1 MTITVANTA
10 NTNTFDYWRNR
21 TNELA
26 DAMTNKTVTVDS
38 NTATGNAAIT
48 GTFSAN
54 VLFLG
59 NTTVNSTSNSTSI
72 VFGNT
77 VQNTVVNTS
86 SITFGNTVQNTVV
99 NTSSIT
105 FGNTVQNTVVNTS
118 SITFGNTVQN
128 TVVNTSSITFGN
140 TVQNTVVNTSYIT
153 FGNTVQNTVVNTSS
167 ITFGN
172 TVQNT
177 VVNTSSIF
185 ISNSTSNLTISIPTT
200 SQYANGKFFLNANGS
215 FTSVEA
221 LIKGNIETSGITN
234 TEINNYLTNTFAS
247 AEYLLAVKDNNA
259 NNYQSSKILIT
270 HDVDNAYLSEY
281 AIIVSNNYVGSFFA
295 NSNTSH
301 VRLYFNP
308 TSTNTTI
315 NFTRVEA

>member
-72 VFGNT
+72 IFGNT
-77 VQNTVVNTS
+77 TQNTVVNTSSITFGNTTQNTVVNTS

-118 SITFGNTVQN
+118 SITFGNTVEN
-128 TVVNTSSITFGN
+128 TVI
-140 TVQNTVVNTSYIT
+140 
-153 FGNTVQNTVVNTSS
+153 NTSS

-215 FTSVEA
+215 FTLVEA
-221 LIKGNIETSGITN
+221 LVKGNIETSGTTN
-234 TEINNYLTNTFAS
+234 TEINNFLTNTFAS

-270 HDVDNAYLSEY
+270 HDVDNTYLSEY

-308 TSTNTTI
+308 TSSNTTI
-315 NFTRVEA
+315 NFARVEA

>member
-1 MTITVANTA
+1 MTVTVSNTA

-86 SITFGNTVQNTVV
+86 SI
-99 NTSSIT
+99 
-105 FGNTVQNTVVNTS
+105 
-118 SITFGNTVQN
+118 
-128 TVVNTSSITFGN
+128 
-140 TVQNTVVNTSYIT
+140 
-153 FGNTVQNTVVNTSS
+153 
-167 ITFGN
+167 
-172 TVQNT
+172 
-177 VVNTSSIF
+177 F

-215 FTSVEA
+215 FTLVEA
-221 LIKGNIETSGITN
+221 LIKGNIETSGTTN

>member
-86 SITFGNTVQNTVV
+86 SIVFGNTVQNTVV

-105 FGNTVQNTVVNTS
+105 FGNTVENTVINTS
-118 SITFGNTVQN
+118 SIV
-128 TVVNTSSITFGN
+128 
-140 TVQNTVVNTSYIT
+140 
-153 FGNTVQNTVVNTSS
+153 
-167 ITFGN
+167 FGN

-215 FTSVEA
+215 FTSAEA

>member
-1 MTITVANTA
+1 MTVTVANTA

-26 DAMTNKTVTVDS
+26 DAMTNKTVTVES

-59 NTTVNSTSNSTSI
+59 NTTVNSISNSTSI
-72 VFGNT
+72 V
-77 VQNTVVNTS
+77 
-86 SITFGNTVQNTVV
+86 
-99 NTSSIT
+99 
-105 FGNTVQNTVVNTS
+105 
-118 SITFGNTVQN
+118 
-128 TVVNTSSITFGN
+128 
-140 TVQNTVVNTSYIT
+140 

-215 FTSVEA
+215 FVLVQDT
-221 LIKGNIETSGITN
+221 IRGNIETSGTTN

>member
-26 DAMTNKTVTVDS
+26 DAMTNKTLTVDS

-59 NTTVNSTSNSTSI
+59 NTT
-72 VFGNT
+72 
-77 VQNTVVNTS
+77 
-86 SITFGNTVQNTVV
+86 
-99 NTSSIT
+99 
-105 FGNTVQNTVVNTS
+105 
-118 SITFGNTVQN
+118 
-128 TVVNTSSITFGN
+128 
-140 TVQNTVVNTSYIT
+140 
-153 FGNTVQNTVVNTSS
+153 
-167 ITFGN
+167 
-172 TVQNT
+172 
-177 VVNTSSIF
+177 
-185 ISNSTSNLTISIPTT
+185 SNLTISIPTT

-215 FTSVEA
+215 FVLVQDTVR
-221 LIKGNIETSGITN
+221 GNIETSGTTN

-259 NNYQSSKILIT
+259 NNYQSSKILIS

>member
-72 VFGNT
+72 
-77 VQNTVVNTS
+77 
-86 SITFGNTVQNTVV
+86 
-99 NTSSIT
+99 
-105 FGNTVQNTVVNTS
+105 
-118 SITFGNTVQN
+118 
-128 TVVNTSSITFGN
+128 
-140 TVQNTVVNTSYIT
+140 
-153 FGNTVQNTVVNTSS
+153 
-167 ITFGN
+167 TFGN

-215 FTSVEA
+215 FVLVQDT
-221 LIKGNIETSGITN
+221 IRGNIETSGTTN

>member
-26 DAMTNKTVTVDS
+26 DAMTNKTVTVES

-86 SITFGNTVQNTVV
+86 SI
-99 NTSSIT
+99 
-105 FGNTVQNTVVNTS
+105 
-118 SITFGNTVQN
+118 
-128 TVVNTSSITFGN
+128 
-140 TVQNTVVNTSYIT
+140 
-153 FGNTVQNTVVNTSS
+153 
-167 ITFGN
+167 
-172 TVQNT
+172 
-177 VVNTSSIF
+177 F

-215 FTSVEA
+215 FTLVEA
-221 LIKGNIETSGITN
+221 LIKGNIETSGTTN

>member
-72 VFGNT
+72 
-77 VQNTVVNTS
+77 
-86 SITFGNTVQNTVV
+86 
-99 NTSSIT
+99 
-105 FGNTVQNTVVNTS
+105 
-118 SITFGNTVQN
+118 
-128 TVVNTSSITFGN
+128 
-140 TVQNTVVNTSYIT
+140 
-153 FGNTVQNTVVNTSS
+153 
-167 ITFGN
+167 TFGN

-215 FTSVEA
+215 FVLVQDT
-221 LIKGNIETSGITN
+221 IRGNIETSGTTN

-270 HDVDNAYLSEY
+270 HDIDNAYLSEY

>member
-1 MTITVANTA
+1 MTVTVANTA

-26 DAMTNKTVTVDS
+26 DAMTNKTVTVES

-99 NTSSIT
+99 NTSSI
-105 FGNTVQNTVVNTS
+105 
-118 SITFGNTVQN
+118 
-128 TVVNTSSITFGN
+128 
-140 TVQNTVVNTSYIT
+140 
-153 FGNTVQNTVVNTSS
+153 
-167 ITFGN
+167 
-172 TVQNT
+172 
-177 VVNTSSIF
+177 F

-215 FTSVEA
+215 FVLVQDT
-221 LIKGNIETSGITN
+221 IRGNIETSGTTN

>member
-1 MTITVANTA
+1 MTVTVANTA

-86 SITFGNTVQNTVV
+86 SIV
-99 NTSSIT
+99 
-105 FGNTVQNTVVNTS
+105 
-118 SITFGNTVQN
+118 
-128 TVVNTSSITFGN
+128 
-140 TVQNTVVNTSYIT
+140 
-153 FGNTVQNTVVNTSS
+153 
-167 ITFGN
+167 FGN

-215 FTSVEA
+215 FVLVQDTVR
-221 LIKGNIETSGITN
+221 GNIETSGTTN
-234 TEINNYLTNTFAS
+234 TEIDNYLTNTFAS

-315 NFTRVEA
+315 NFTRVEV

>member
-86 SITFGNTVQNTVV
+86 SIV
-99 NTSSIT
+99 
-105 FGNTVQNTVVNTS
+105 
-118 SITFGNTVQN
+118 
-128 TVVNTSSITFGN
+128 
-140 TVQNTVVNTSYIT
+140 
-153 FGNTVQNTVVNTSS
+153 
-167 ITFGN
+167 FGN

-215 FTSVEA
+215 FTLVEA
-221 LIKGNIETSGITN
+221 LIKGNIETSGTTN

>member
-1 MTITVANTA
+1 MTVTVANTA

-26 DAMTNKTVTVDS
+26 DAMTNKTVTVES

-99 NTSSIT
+99 NTSSI
-105 FGNTVQNTVVNTS
+105 
-118 SITFGNTVQN
+118 
-128 TVVNTSSITFGN
+128 
-140 TVQNTVVNTSYIT
+140 
-153 FGNTVQNTVVNTSS
+153 
-167 ITFGN
+167 
-172 TVQNT
+172 
-177 VVNTSSIF
+177 F

-215 FTSVEA
+215 FTLVEA
-221 LIKGNIETSGITN
+221 LIKGNIETSGTTN

>member
-26 DAMTNKTVTVDS
+26 DAMTNKTVTVES

-72 VFGNT
+72 V
-77 VQNTVVNTS
+77 
-86 SITFGNTVQNTVV
+86 
-99 NTSSIT
+99 
-105 FGNTVQNTVVNTS
+105 
-118 SITFGNTVQN
+118 
-128 TVVNTSSITFGN
+128 
-140 TVQNTVVNTSYIT
+140 

-221 LIKGNIETSGITN
+221 LVKGSIETSGITN

>member
-72 VFGNT
+72 
-77 VQNTVVNTS
+77 
-86 SITFGNTVQNTVV
+86 
-99 NTSSIT
+99 
-105 FGNTVQNTVVNTS
+105 
-118 SITFGNTVQN
+118 
-128 TVVNTSSITFGN
+128 
-140 TVQNTVVNTSYIT
+140 
-153 FGNTVQNTVVNTSS
+153 
-167 ITFGN
+167 TFGN

-215 FTSVEA
+215 FTLVEA
-221 LIKGNIETSGITN
+221 LIKGNIETSGTTN

>member
-99 NTSSIT
+99 NTSSI
-105 FGNTVQNTVVNTS
+105 
-118 SITFGNTVQN
+118 
-128 TVVNTSSITFGN
+128 
-140 TVQNTVVNTSYIT
+140 
-153 FGNTVQNTVVNTSS
+153 
-167 ITFGN
+167 
-172 TVQNT
+172 
-177 VVNTSSIF
+177 F

-215 FTSVEA
+215 FVLVQDT
-221 LIKGNIETSGITN
+221 IRGNVETSGTTN

>member
-1 MTITVANTA
+1 MAITVANTA

-86 SITFGNTVQNTVV
+86 SI
-99 NTSSIT
+99 
-105 FGNTVQNTVVNTS
+105 
-118 SITFGNTVQN
+118 
-128 TVVNTSSITFGN
+128 
-140 TVQNTVVNTSYIT
+140 
-153 FGNTVQNTVVNTSS
+153 
-167 ITFGN
+167 
-172 TVQNT
+172 
-177 VVNTSSIF
+177 F

-215 FTSVEA
+215 FTLVEA
-221 LIKGNIETSGITN
+221 LIKGNIETSGTTN

>member
-1 MTITVANTA
+1 MTVTVANTA

-99 NTSSIT
+99 NTSSI
-105 FGNTVQNTVVNTS
+105 
-118 SITFGNTVQN
+118 
-128 TVVNTSSITFGN
+128 
-140 TVQNTVVNTSYIT
+140 
-153 FGNTVQNTVVNTSS
+153 
-167 ITFGN
+167 
-172 TVQNT
+172 
-177 VVNTSSIF
+177 F
-185 ISNSTSNLTISIPTT
+185 ISNSTSNLTISIPTS

-215 FTSVEA
+215 FTLVEA
-221 LIKGNIETSGITN
+221 LIKGNIETSGTTN

>member
-72 VFGNT
+72 
-77 VQNTVVNTS
+77 
-86 SITFGNTVQNTVV
+86 
-99 NTSSIT
+99 
-105 FGNTVQNTVVNTS
+105 
-118 SITFGNTVQN
+118 
-128 TVVNTSSITFGN
+128 
-140 TVQNTVVNTSYIT
+140 T

-215 FTSVEA
+215 FVLVQDT
-221 LIKGNIETSGITN
+221 IRGNIETSGTTN

-270 HDVDNAYLSEY
+270 HDIDNAYLSEY

>member
-1 MTITVANTA
+1 MTVTVANTA

-26 DAMTNKTVTVDS
+26 DAMTNKTVTVES

-118 SITFGNTVQN
+118 SI
-128 TVVNTSSITFGN
+128 
-140 TVQNTVVNTSYIT
+140 
-153 FGNTVQNTVVNTSS
+153 
-167 ITFGN
+167 
-172 TVQNT
+172 
-177 VVNTSSIF
+177 F

-215 FTSVEA
+215 FTLVEA
-221 LIKGNIETSGITN
+221 LIKGNIETSGTTN

>member
-86 SITFGNTVQNTVV
+86 SI
-99 NTSSIT
+99 
-105 FGNTVQNTVVNTS
+105 
-118 SITFGNTVQN
+118 
-128 TVVNTSSITFGN
+128 
-140 TVQNTVVNTSYIT
+140 
-153 FGNTVQNTVVNTSS
+153 
-167 ITFGN
+167 
-172 TVQNT
+172 
-177 VVNTSSIF
+177 F

-215 FTSVEA
+215 FTLVEA
-221 LIKGNIETSGITN
+221 LIKGNIETSGTTN

>member
-1 MTITVANTA
+1 MTVTVANTA

-26 DAMTNKTVTVDS
+26 DAMTNKTVTVES

-118 SITFGNTVQN
+118 SI
-128 TVVNTSSITFGN
+128 
-140 TVQNTVVNTSYIT
+140 
-153 FGNTVQNTVVNTSS
+153 
-167 ITFGN
+167 
-172 TVQNT
+172 
-177 VVNTSSIF
+177 F

-215 FTSVEA
+215 FTLVES
-221 LIKGNIETSGITN
+221 LIKGNIETSGTTN

>member
-72 VFGNT
+72 
-77 VQNTVVNTS
+77 
-86 SITFGNTVQNTVV
+86 
-99 NTSSIT
+99 
-105 FGNTVQNTVVNTS
+105 
-118 SITFGNTVQN
+118 
-128 TVVNTSSITFGN
+128 
-140 TVQNTVVNTSYIT
+140 T

-185 ISNSTSNLTISIPTT
+185 ISNSTSNLTISIPTS

-215 FTSVEA
+215 FVLVQDT
-221 LIKGNIETSGITN
+221 IRGNVETSGTTN

>member
-26 DAMTNKTVTVDS
+26 DAMTNKTITVDS

-59 NTTVNSTSNSTSI
+59 NTTVNLTSNSTSI
-72 VFGNT
+72 V
-77 VQNTVVNTS
+77 
-86 SITFGNTVQNTVV
+86 
-99 NTSSIT
+99 
-105 FGNTVQNTVVNTS
+105 
-118 SITFGNTVQN
+118 
-128 TVVNTSSITFGN
+128 
-140 TVQNTVVNTSYIT
+140 
-153 FGNTVQNTVVNTSS
+153 
-167 ITFGN
+167 FGN

-215 FTSVEA
+215 FTLVEA
-221 LIKGNIETSGITN
+221 LIKGNIETSGTTN
-234 TEINNYLTNTFAS
+234 TEINNFLTNTFSS

-301 VRLYFNP
+301 VRLYFEP
-308 TSTNTTI
+308 TSSNTTI

>member
-72 VFGNT
+72 
-77 VQNTVVNTS
+77 
-86 SITFGNTVQNTVV
+86 
-99 NTSSIT
+99 
-105 FGNTVQNTVVNTS
+105 
-118 SITFGNTVQN
+118 
-128 TVVNTSSITFGN
+128 
-140 TVQNTVVNTSYIT
+140 T

-215 FTSVEA
+215 FTLVEA
-221 LIKGNIETSGITN
+221 SIKGNIETSGTTN

>member
-99 NTSSIT
+99 NTSSI
-105 FGNTVQNTVVNTS
+105 
-118 SITFGNTVQN
+118 
-128 TVVNTSSITFGN
+128 
-140 TVQNTVVNTSYIT
+140 
-153 FGNTVQNTVVNTSS
+153 
-167 ITFGN
+167 
-172 TVQNT
+172 
-177 VVNTSSIF
+177 F
-185 ISNSTSNLTISIPTT
+185 ISNSTSNLTISIPTS

-215 FTSVEA
+215 FTLVEA
-221 LIKGNIETSGITN
+221 LIKGNIETSGTTN

-308 TSTNTTI
+308 TSSNTTI

>member
-26 DAMTNKTVTVDS
+26 DAMTNKTVTVES

-86 SITFGNTVQNTVV
+86 SI
-99 NTSSIT
+99 
-105 FGNTVQNTVVNTS
+105 
-118 SITFGNTVQN
+118 
-128 TVVNTSSITFGN
+128 
-140 TVQNTVVNTSYIT
+140 
-153 FGNTVQNTVVNTSS
+153 
-167 ITFGN
+167 
-172 TVQNT
+172 
-177 VVNTSSIF
+177 F
-185 ISNSTSNLTISIPTT
+185 ISNSTSNLTISIPTS

-215 FTSVEA
+215 FTLVEA
-221 LIKGNIETSGITN
+221 LIKGNIETSGTTN

>member
-1 MTITVANTA
+1 MTVTVANTA

-72 VFGNT
+72 
-77 VQNTVVNTS
+77 
-86 SITFGNTVQNTVV
+86 
-99 NTSSIT
+99 
-105 FGNTVQNTVVNTS
+105 
-118 SITFGNTVQN
+118 
-128 TVVNTSSITFGN
+128 
-140 TVQNTVVNTSYIT
+140 T

-215 FTSVEA
+215 FVLVQDT
-221 LIKGNIETSGITN
+221 IRGNVETSGTTN

>member
-26 DAMTNKTVTVDS
+26 DAMTNKTVTVES

-99 NTSSIT
+99 NTSSI
-105 FGNTVQNTVVNTS
+105 
-118 SITFGNTVQN
+118 
-128 TVVNTSSITFGN
+128 
-140 TVQNTVVNTSYIT
+140 
-153 FGNTVQNTVVNTSS
+153 
-167 ITFGN
+167 
-172 TVQNT
+172 
-177 VVNTSSIF
+177 F

-215 FTSVEA
+215 FTLVEA
-221 LIKGNIETSGITN
+221 LIKGNIETSGTTN

>member
-26 DAMTNKTVTVDS
+26 DAMTNKTVTVES

-128 TVVNTSSITFGN
+128 TVVNTSSI
-140 TVQNTVVNTSYIT
+140 
-153 FGNTVQNTVVNTSS
+153 
-167 ITFGN
+167 
-172 TVQNT
+172 
-177 VVNTSSIF
+177 F
-185 ISNSTSNLTISIPTT
+185 ISNSTSNLTISIPTS

-215 FTSVEA
+215 FTLVEA
-221 LIKGNIETSGITN
+221 LIKGNIETSGTTN

>member
-86 SITFGNTVQNTVV
+86 SIV
-99 NTSSIT
+99 
-105 FGNTVQNTVVNTS
+105 
-118 SITFGNTVQN
+118 
-128 TVVNTSSITFGN
+128 
-140 TVQNTVVNTSYIT
+140 
-153 FGNTVQNTVVNTSS
+153 
-167 ITFGN
+167 FGN

-215 FTSVEA
+215 FTLVEA
-221 LIKGNIETSGITN
+221 LNKGNIETSGTTN

>member
-86 SITFGNTVQNTVV
+86 SI
-99 NTSSIT
+99 
-105 FGNTVQNTVVNTS
+105 
-118 SITFGNTVQN
+118 
-128 TVVNTSSITFGN
+128 
-140 TVQNTVVNTSYIT
+140 
-153 FGNTVQNTVVNTSS
+153 
-167 ITFGN
+167 
-172 TVQNT
+172 
-177 VVNTSSIF
+177 F

-215 FTSVEA
+215 FTLVEA
-221 LIKGNIETSGITN
+221 LIKGNIETSGTTN
-234 TEINNYLTNTFAS
+234 TEINSYLTNTFAS

>member
-26 DAMTNKTVTVDS
+26 DAMTNKTVTVES

-118 SITFGNTVQN
+118 SI
-128 TVVNTSSITFGN
+128 
-140 TVQNTVVNTSYIT
+140 
-153 FGNTVQNTVVNTSS
+153 
-167 ITFGN
+167 
-172 TVQNT
+172 
-177 VVNTSSIF
+177 F

-215 FTSVEA
+215 FTLVEA
-221 LIKGNIETSGITN
+221 LIKGNIETSGTTN

>member
-1 MTITVANTA
+1 MTVTVANTA

-99 NTSSIT
+99 NTSSI
-105 FGNTVQNTVVNTS
+105 
-118 SITFGNTVQN
+118 
-128 TVVNTSSITFGN
+128 
-140 TVQNTVVNTSYIT
+140 
-153 FGNTVQNTVVNTSS
+153 
-167 ITFGN
+167 
-172 TVQNT
+172 
-177 VVNTSSIF
+177 F
-185 ISNSTSNLTISIPTT
+185 ISNSTSNLTISIPTS

-215 FTSVEA
+215 FVLVQDT
-221 LIKGNIETSGITN
+221 IRGNVETSGTTN

-270 HDVDNAYLSEY
+270 HDIDNAYLSEY

>member
-1 MTITVANTA
+1 MTVTVANTA

-72 VFGNT
+72 
-77 VQNTVVNTS
+77 
-86 SITFGNTVQNTVV
+86 
-99 NTSSIT
+99 
-105 FGNTVQNTVVNTS
+105 
-118 SITFGNTVQN
+118 
-128 TVVNTSSITFGN
+128 
-140 TVQNTVVNTSYIT
+140 T

-215 FTSVEA
+215 FTLVEA
-221 LIKGNIETSGITN
+221 LIKGNIETSGTTN

>member
-1 MTITVANTA
+1 MTVTVANTA

-72 VFGNT
+72 
-77 VQNTVVNTS
+77 
-86 SITFGNTVQNTVV
+86 
-99 NTSSIT
+99 
-105 FGNTVQNTVVNTS
+105 
-118 SITFGNTVQN
+118 
-128 TVVNTSSITFGN
+128 
-140 TVQNTVVNTSYIT
+140 T

-215 FTSVEA
+215 FTLVEA
-221 LIKGNIETSGITN
+221 LIKGNIETSGTTN
-234 TEINNYLTNTFAS
+234 REINNYLTNTFAS

>member
-77 VQNTVVNTS
+77 VQNTV
-86 SITFGNTVQNTVV
+86 I
-99 NTSSIT
+99 
-105 FGNTVQNTVVNTS
+105 
-118 SITFGNTVQN
+118 
-128 TVVNTSSITFGN
+128 
-140 TVQNTVVNTSYIT
+140 
-153 FGNTVQNTVVNTSS
+153 NTSS

-215 FTSVEA
+215 FTLVEA
-221 LIKGNIETSGITN
+221 LIKGNIETSGTTN

>member
-86 SITFGNTVQNTVV
+86 SIV
-99 NTSSIT
+99 
-105 FGNTVQNTVVNTS
+105 
-118 SITFGNTVQN
+118 
-128 TVVNTSSITFGN
+128 
-140 TVQNTVVNTSYIT
+140 

-215 FTSVEA
+215 FTLVEA
-221 LIKGNIETSGITN
+221 LIKGNIETSGTTN